1 MKGRKMC
8 TFWIMSSVRWRQC
21 RFLSGRILPATRVLA
36 AFISTGNRPNTE
48 AVRNVRRIPWE
59 SFLLPGYVGQG
70 YSISTSYRL
79 TDGRLEKMENFVHET
94 AGDPNVPP
102 YVINDEE
109 VSEED
114 FNSRKEKWNQ
124 ISSHFV
130 TISYDLMTD
139 ITDTNIEILLNA
151 DYQTS

>member
-1 MKGRKMC
+1 MTNHTWLGI
-8 TFWIMSSVRWRQC
+8 TNETQENVY
-21 RFLSGRILPATRVLA
+21 FLDYELRPLETMTISIWPDTSGYKSLGGVYI
-36 AFISTGNRPNTE
+36 NREPPNTE
-48 AVRNVRRIPWE
+48 VVRNVRRIPWE
-59 SFLLPGYVGQG
+59 SFLL
-70 YSISTSYRL
+70 
-79 TDGRLEKMENFVHET
+79 
-94 AGDPNVPP
+94 AGDPNVSP

-139 ITDTNIEILLNA
+139 ITDMNIEILLNA

>member
-1 MKGRKMC
+1 M
-8 TFWIMSSVRWRQC
+8 
-21 RFLSGRILPATRVLA
+21 
-36 AFISTGNRPNTE
+36 
-48 AVRNVRRIPWE
+48 
-59 SFLLPGYVGQG
+59 GQG
-70 YSISTSYRL
+70 YSISTYYRL

>member
-1 MKGRKMC
+1 
-8 TFWIMSSVRWRQC
+8 
-21 RFLSGRILPATRVLA
+21 
-36 AFISTGNRPNTE
+36 
-48 AVRNVRRIPWE
+48 
-59 SFLLPGYVGQG
+59 
-70 YSISTSYRL
+70 
-79 TDGRLEKMENFVHET
+79 MENFVHET
-94 AGDPNVPP
+94 AGYPNVSP

-109 VSEED
+109 VSEKD

-139 ITDTNIEILLNA
+139 ITDMNIGILLNA

>member
-1 MKGRKMC
+1 
-8 TFWIMSSVRWRQC
+8 
-21 RFLSGRILPATRVLA
+21 
-36 AFISTGNRPNTE
+36 
-48 AVRNVRRIPWE
+48 
-59 SFLLPGYVGQG
+59 
-70 YSISTSYRL
+70 
-79 TDGRLEKMENFVHET
+79 MENFVHET

-114 FNSRKEKWNQ
+114 
-124 ISSHFV
+124 
-130 TISYDLMTD
+130 LMTD

>member
-1 MKGRKMC
+1 M
-8 TFWIMSSVRWRQC
+8 
-21 RFLSGRILPATRVLA
+21 
-36 AFISTGNRPNTE
+36 
-48 AVRNVRRIPWE
+48 VRNVRRIPWE
-59 SFLLPGYVGQG
+59 SFLL
-70 YSISTSYRL
+70 
-79 TDGRLEKMENFVHET
+79 
-94 AGDPNVPP
+94 AGDPNVSP

-114 FNSRKEKWNQ
+114 LNSRKEKWNQ

-139 ITDTNIEILLNA
+139 ITDMNIEILLNA

>member
-1 MKGRKMC
+1 M
-8 TFWIMSSVRWRQC
+8 
-21 RFLSGRILPATRVLA
+21 
-36 AFISTGNRPNTE
+36 
-48 AVRNVRRIPWE
+48 
-59 SFLLPGYVGQG
+59 GQG
-70 YSISTSYRL
+70 YSISTYYRL
-79 TDGRLEKMENFVHET
+79 TDGRLEKMENFVHEA
-94 AGDPNVPP
+94 AGDPNVSP

-114 FNSRKEKWNQ
+114 LNSRKEKWNQ

>member
-48 AVRNVRRIPWE
+48 VVRNVRRIPWE
-59 SFLLPGYVGQG
+59 SFLL
-70 YSISTSYRL
+70 
-79 TDGRLEKMENFVHET
+79 
-94 AGDPNVPP
+94 AGDPNVSP

-130 TISYDLMTD
+130 TISYDFMTD
-139 ITDTNIEILLNA
+139 ITDMNIEILLNA

>member
-1 MKGRKMC
+1 
-8 TFWIMSSVRWRQC
+8 
-21 RFLSGRILPATRVLA
+21 
-36 AFISTGNRPNTE
+36 
-48 AVRNVRRIPWE
+48 
-59 SFLLPGYVGQG
+59 
-70 YSISTSYRL
+70 
-79 TDGRLEKMENFVHET
+79 MENFVHET

-130 TISYDLMTD
+130 TIIYDLMTD
-139 ITDTNIEILLNA
+139 ITDTTLAAVPASHRAASNLA
-151 DYQTS
+151 ASGDTTR

>member
-1 MKGRKMC
+1 M
-8 TFWIMSSVRWRQC
+8 
-21 RFLSGRILPATRVLA
+21 
-36 AFISTGNRPNTE
+36 
-48 AVRNVRRIPWE
+48 
-59 SFLLPGYVGQG
+59 GQG
-70 YSISTSYRL
+70 YSISTYYRL

-130 TISYDLMTD
+130 TISYDGYHGYEYRDSAECGLSNFLKKESKKDLKPLEDMHT
-139 ITDTNIEILLNA
+139 IE
-151 DYQTS
+151 

>member
-1 MKGRKMC
+1 MKKNFLKKSIWGIYHMSQC
-8 TFWIMSSVRWRQC
+8 TIYTWAKNENGVY
-21 RFLSGRILPATRVLA
+21 
-36 AFISTGNRPNTE
+36 E
-48 AVRNVRRIPWE
+48 AVNLGEYGSSGVVQVVPGE
-59 SFLLPGYVGQG
+59 SFLLAGYMGQG
-70 YSISTSYRL
+70 YSISTYYRL
-79 TDGRLEKMENFVHET
+79 TDGCLEKMENFVHET

-124 ISSHFV
+124 ISSQFV

-139 ITDTNIEILLNA
+139 ITDMNIEILLNA